1 MKKVCVVLCL
11 VSALE
16 LSGCQSQAPLRSFE
30 EERPAVGAASRK
42 YTWDSNL
49 RPSRTPSRSRSR
61 SSRDPLLREPEPLP
75 TPTRTQVATRE
86 IEPAASV
93 TPSRSTS
100 RVTGAGPTTTQ
111 PELITASVDSLQ
123 PVASRSAVVSS
134 YDRAARTERGL
145 VAVDESANSGNL
157 SLTYPR
163 PDYGIIQVDKTMPQE
178 VRLNTPF
185 TYVIRVTNLTE
196 TMLTEITITETL
208 SRDFEFKG
216 AEPTG
221 RSENDRLIWEIP
233 SLGPRATKSIKV
245 SGVATTSRPL
255 ELCTAVTHTTFG
267 CSQVKVVEPSL
278 ELVMNAPPEAL
289 LCEPIPVEFVVTNTG
304 TGVAANVQ
312 VVDTLPAGLQ
322 TTDGKGKVTLEAGTL
337 AAGESRRFSIKLR
350 ATRVG
355 TYVNKAT
362 ASSASGL
369 TAESEPVLTNI
380 RQPVLTITK
389 TGAKRQY
396 LGRSVTYDLTV
407 ANKGDG
413 PAQNTIIEDIIPPGV
428 TNIEATAG
436 AQFAG
441 SKLVW
446 ELGTLEP
453 NTSKSVKVSY
463 TPTRE
468 GELMATATASAY
480 CAEPVSDSIRTVV
493 TGIAASR
500 LEVID
505 TEDPVEVGTNTTYVI
520 EVVNQGSAADTNI
533 RISAVLDD
541 KLQYVSSA
549 GATAGSVQGK
559 TISFAPLRTLE
570 PKGKATWRIVVKGAI
585 AGDARLKV
593 TMHTDQLALPV
604 EQTEATHVY
613 QQFGNGN

>member
-1 MKKVCVVLCL
+1 MKKVWVVLFL
-11 VSALE
+11 VSGLQ
-16 LSGCQSQAPLRSFE
+16 LSGCQSQAPLRSFD
-30 EERPAVGAASRK
+30 EERPAVAAPSRK

-49 RPSRTPSRSRSR
+49 RPSRAPSRSRSG

-75 TPTRTQVATRE
+75 ASARTQVATTE

-93 TPSRSTS
+93 TPSRSPS
-100 RVTGAGPTTTQ
+100 RPSAARPMTAQ
-111 PELITASVDSLQ
+111 PELMTASMDSLQ
-123 PVASRSAVVSS
+123 PVQSRSMVSS
-134 YDRAARTERGL
+134 YDRAVRAERGL

-221 RSENDRLIWEIP
+221 RSEDDRLIWEIP
-233 SLGPRATKSIKV
+233 SLGPRASKSIKV
-245 SGVATTSRPL
+245 SGVATASRPL

-278 ELVMNAPPEAL
+278 ELVLNAPPEAL

-322 TTDGKGKVTLEAGTL
+322 TTDGKGKITLEAGTL

-350 ATRVG
+350 ATKIG
-355 TYVNKAT
+355 TYVNKAV
-362 ASSASGL
+362 ASSAAGL

-380 RQPVLTITK
+380 RQPVLVITK

-407 ANKGDG
+407 RNKGDG
-413 PAQNTIIEDIIPPGV
+413 PAQNTVIEDIVPPGV
-428 TNIEATAG
+428 TNVEATAG

-480 CAEPVSDSIRTVV
+480 CAEPVSDSSRTAV
-493 TGIAASR
+493 TGIAAAR

-520 EVVNQGSAADTNI
+520 DVTNQGSAADTNV

-549 GATAGSVQGK
+549 GATAGSIQGK
-559 TISFAPLRTLE
+559 TISFSPLRTLE

>member
-1 MKKVCVVLCL
+1 
-11 VSALE
+11 
-16 LSGCQSQAPLRSFE
+16 
-30 EERPAVGAASRK
+30 
-42 YTWDSNL
+42 
-49 RPSRTPSRSRSR
+49 
-61 SSRDPLLREPEPLP
+61 
-75 TPTRTQVATRE
+75 
-86 IEPAASV
+86 
-93 TPSRSTS
+93 
-100 RVTGAGPTTTQ
+100 
-111 PELITASVDSLQ
+111 
-123 PVASRSAVVSS
+123 
-134 YDRAARTERGL
+134 
-145 VAVDESANSGNL
+145 
-157 SLTYPR
+157 
-163 PDYGIIQVDKTMPQE
+163 
-178 VRLNTPF
+178 
-185 TYVIRVTNLTE
+185 
-196 TMLTEITITETL
+196 
-208 SRDFEFKG
+208 
-216 AEPTG
+216 
-221 RSENDRLIWEIP
+221 
-233 SLGPRATKSIKV
+233 
-245 SGVATTSRPL
+245 
-255 ELCTAVTHTTFG
+255 
-267 CSQVKVVEPSL
+267 
-278 ELVMNAPPEAL
+278 
-289 LCEPIPVEFVVTNTG
+289 
-304 TGVAANVQ
+304 
-312 VVDTLPAGLQ
+312 
-322 TTDGKGKVTLEAGTL
+322 
-337 AAGESRRFSIKLR
+337 
-350 ATRVG
+350 
-355 TYVNKAT
+355 
-362 ASSASGL
+362 
-369 TAESEPVLTNI
+369 
-380 RQPVLTITK
+380 VLTITK